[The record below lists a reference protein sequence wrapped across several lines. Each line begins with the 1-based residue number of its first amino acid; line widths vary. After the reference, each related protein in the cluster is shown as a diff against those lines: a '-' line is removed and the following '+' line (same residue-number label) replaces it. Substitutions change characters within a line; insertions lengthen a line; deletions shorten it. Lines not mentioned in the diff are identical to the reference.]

1 MEPVLPPAESVVN
14 QFNMRPTFLV
24 TDGEEDDRL
33 NAASWLS
40 TTMGDDSD
48 QEPDR
53 VCLPL
58 PRRQRICISAPYIV
72 WCPAVIESNRKM
84 VSDSRSANFSSSYA
98 YSIRISAYQSNSVFF
113 YNAYVRLYNFLQMV
127 SK

>member
-53 VCLPL
+53 VGVPL
-58 PRRQRICISAPYIV
+58 LQHPSYIIQFV
-72 WCPAVIESNRKM
+72 HVDTHTSTPP
-84 VSDSRSANFSSSYA
+84 
-98 YSIRISAYQSNSVFF
+98 
-113 YNAYVRLYNFLQMV
+113 
-127 SK
+127 